1 MYENFIGVALVIVV
15 TLIVFAILA
24 KPVVRGIL
32 KEVRDYHRA
41 ETKDALDSIAKLLGS
56 FATTALAIMAKND
69 VKKDNPFSMLTG
81 GETPKTEDD

>member
-32 KEVRDYHRA
+32 KEVRAYHQA

-56 FATTALAIMAKND
+56 FAATTLAIMTGAN
-69 VKKDNPFSMLTG
+69 VKKNPFETLMG
-81 GETPKTEDD
+81 DETPKTEDD

>member
-1 MYENFIGVALVIVV
+1 MYENFIGAALVIVV
-15 TLIVFAILA
+15 TLIVLAILA

-32 KEVRDYHRA
+32 KEVRDYHKA

-56 FATTALAIMAKND
+56 FAATALAIMTGANT
-69 VKKDNPFSMLTG
+69 KKNPFETLMG

>member
-56 FATTALAIMAKND
+56 FAATALAIMAKND
-69 VKKDNPFSMLTG
+69 VKKNPFETLMG